1 MFTSSSISSVC
12 RTLRFTP
19 RTTVI
24 TLSRPAV
31 AAIQLHSRRGFQS
44 TSSSSSAVSKPA
56 TRKMEAYKKA
66 GNREDAAPKHEIV
79 HFPGLMSEK
88 RGFGDFR
95 TVLHTG
101 LYSQIVAM
109 EVPVNGE
116 IGDEVHLVDQILLFT
131 SGRGLATVAGKEQE
145 VQAGDV
151 VVVPAGTQHQFVTRG
166 DQPLELVTVYSPAEH
181 LPSSVHKTKEE
192 GDKAEEEGV
201 DEAPEWALRGKSENE
216 KRGLV
221 KESGKY

>member
-1 MFTSSSISSVC
+1 
-12 RTLRFTP
+12 
-19 RTTVI
+19 
-24 TLSRPAV
+24 
-31 AAIQLHSRRGFQS
+31 
-44 TSSSSSAVSKPA
+44 
-56 TRKMEAYKKA
+56 
-66 GNREDAAPKHEIV
+66 
-79 HFPGLMSEK
+79 
-88 RGFGDFR
+88 
-95 TVLHTG
+95 
-101 LYSQIVAM
+101 M